1 MIGMA
6 KPAEWLE
13 TDWIPGHF
21 GRQRK
26 TAVTKFIEFVRE
38 GKGLESVWDN
48 KNHPMILGD
57 EVYIES
63 IFKEHVGDCTADVKE
78 INRLERKPTSE
89 SIDYYFKSE
98 CSKRDSI
105 IEAYKS
111 GGFTLKAIADHRE
124 RREREQGVVL

>member
-1 MIGMA
+1 MA

-26 TAVTKFIEFVRE
+26 TAVTKYIEFVRE

-89 SIDYYFKSE
+89 SIDL
-98 CSKRDSI
+98 CP
-105 IEAYKS
+105 
-111 GGFTLKAIADHRE
+111 
-124 RREREQGVVL
+124 VVRVTMQWLLQISPEWRCCLYAAGME